1 MFNSTI
7 TGNLVGDAEFAQI
20 GAYDAAKFTI
30 AVNHNKEETI
40 FINCTIFGK
49 PWKSIVDTYK
59 KGLKVTV
66 HGKVTGIY
74 NYMTKEEMPAS
85 KINFSVK
92 DFDYPHNVKA
102 RVEETSAIPF

>member
-7 TGNLVGDAEFAQI
+7 TGNLVADAEFAQI

-30 AVNHNKEETI
+30 AVNHNKEETTYV
-40 FINCTIFGK
+40 NCIIFGK
-49 PWKSIVDTYK
+49 AWPSIVDSYK

-74 NYMTKEEMPAS
+74 NYMTKDEMPSS
-85 KINFSVK
+85 KVNFSVT
-92 DFDYPHNVKA
+92 DYDYPHNIKA
-102 RVEETSAIPF
+102 KVEETATIPF